1 VTEQQQDAA
10 AAPQGGSGGKKS
22 RALTRKEIRTRR
34 NLGLAIVALIAGLA
48 ALYFLLK
55 WRTVDRHVVQ
65 TDNAFV
71 TGNLIPVFADA
82 TGVVSR
88 VLAEETQSVKQGE
101 LVVQLDAQR
110 AGAGLAQAEAD
121 LSRTVRS
128 VGALFEN
135 RRRACERILSR
146 VALRDKLKHDYA
158 RYQQAAPSGSVSQQ
172 VLQNA
177 ADTLA
182 SAEADVREARADT
195 QSFEAQISGVT
206 RSNHPDILAGRAKY
220 LDAFIEYARQ
230 QIKAPASGF
239 VAKRKAQ
246 VGDRVKPG
254 DQIMTI
260 VPLDHLWVEANLWE
274 NDLQRVRPGQNAT
287 ITADLYGRKVVYRG
301 KVEGLVPGTGSVF
314 ALLPPD
320 NATGNFIHIV
330 QRVPVRISLNPEEL
344 ARDPLRPGLSTL
356 TTIDVSD
363 DQTPLEASQATT
375 AAPEYRTHVYDDDL
389 TRGKARADEIV
400 KANLVGGPNDTGQR
414 CIAPE

>member
-1 VTEQQQDAA
+1 MTEQQQGAA
-10 AAPQGGSGGKKS
+10 VAPGGPGARKS
-22 RALTRKEIRTRR
+22 RALNRRQIRTRR
-34 NLGLAIVALIAGLA
+34 NVGLALVALIAGLV

-55 WRTVDRHVVQ
+55 WRAVDRYTVQ

-71 TGNLIPVFADA
+71 TGNLIPVYSDA
-82 TGVVSR
+82 TGVVTR
-88 VLAEETQSVKQGE
+88 VLFEETQDVKLGD
-101 LVVQLDAQR
+101 LVIQLDGQR
-110 AGAGLAQAEAD
+110 AGAGLAQTEAD
-121 LSRTVRS
+121 LSRAVRA

-146 VALRDKLKHDYA
+146 IALRDKLRHDYA

-177 ADTLA
+177 GDQLA

-195 QSFEAQISGVT
+195 QSFEAQVGGVT
-206 RSNHPDILAGRAKY
+206 RTNHPDILAARAKY
-220 LDAFIEYARQ
+220 LDAFIEFARQ
-230 QIKAPASGF
+230 RIRAPASGY

-254 DQIMTI
+254 DQVMTI

-274 NDLQRVRPGQNAT
+274 NDLQRVRPGQSAT
-287 ITADLYGRKVVYRG
+287 IVADLYGRKVVYHG

-330 QRVPVRISLNPEEL
+330 QRVPVRISLNAEEL
-344 ARDPLRPGLSTL
+344 AKEPLRPGLSTI

-363 DQTPLEASQATT
+363 DQAPVDASQTTT
-375 AAPEYRTHVYDDDL
+375 AAPEYKTNIYDDDL
-389 TRGKARADEIV
+389 ARGKAKAEEIV
-400 KANLVGGPNDTGQR
+400 KGNLVGRDYDTGPR
-414 CIAPE
+414 CVAPE

>member
-1 VTEQQQDAA
+1 MTEQQEDAA

-34 NLGLAIVALIAGLA
+34 NVGLAIVALIAGLV

-101 LVVQLDAQR
+101 LVVQLDAQ
-110 AGAGLAQAEAD
+110 LATAPG
-121 LSRTVRS
+121 SRKPRRICSAPVRS

-230 QIKAPASGF
+230 QIKRRPRASSPS
-239 VAKRKAQ
+239 AR
-246 VGDRVKPG
+246 R
-254 DQIMTI
+254 
-260 VPLDHLWVEANLWE
+260 
-274 NDLQRVRPGQNAT
+274 RSAT
-287 ITADLYGRKVVYRG
+287 A
-301 KVEGLVPGTGSVF
+301 
-314 ALLPPD
+314 
-320 NATGNFIHIV
+320 
-330 QRVPVRISLNPEEL
+330 
-344 ARDPLRPGLSTL
+344 
-356 TTIDVSD
+356 
-363 DQTPLEASQATT
+363 
-375 AAPEYRTHVYDDDL
+375 
-389 TRGKARADEIV
+389 
-400 KANLVGGPNDTGQR
+400 
-414 CIAPE
+414 

>member
-1 VTEQQQDAA
+1 VTEQQEGAVASDSL
-10 AAPQGGSGGKKS
+10 PPRKS
-22 RALTRKEIRTRR
+22 RALTRRQIRTRR
-34 NLGLAIVALIAGLA
+34 NVGLALVALIAGLV

-55 WRTVDRHVVQ
+55 WRTVDRYVVQ

-71 TGNLIPVFADA
+71 TGNLIPVFSDA
-82 TGVVSR
+82 TGVVTR
-88 VLAEETQSVKQGE
+88 VLFEETQDVKLGD
-101 LVVQLDAQR
+101 LVMQLDAQR

-121 LSRTVRS
+121 LSRAVRS

-146 VALRDKLKHDYA
+146 IALRDKLRHDYA

-177 ADTLA
+177 GDALA

-195 QSFEAQISGVT
+195 QSFEAQVGGVT
-206 RSNHPDILAGRAKY
+206 RTDHPDILAARAKY
-220 LDAFIEYARQ
+220 LDAFIEFARQ
-230 QIKAPASGF
+230 RIRAPASGY

-254 DQIMTI
+254 DQVMTI

-274 NDLQRVRPGQNAT
+274 NDLQRVRPGQSAT
-287 ITADLYGRKVVYRG
+287 IVADLYGRKVVYHG

-330 QRVPVRISLNPEEL
+330 QRVPVRISLPADEL
-344 ARDPLRPGLSTL
+344 AKEPLRPGLSTI

-363 DQTPLEASQATT
+363 DQTAVDASQTTT
-375 AAPEYRTHVYDDDL
+375 AAPEYKTNIYDDDL
-389 TRGKARADEIV
+389 ARGKAKAEEIV
-400 KANLVGGPNDTGQR
+400 KGNLVGRDYNSGGR
-414 CIAPE
+414 CVVPE

>member
-1 VTEQQQDAA
+1 MTEQQEGVAA
-10 AAPQGGSGGKKS
+10 AAPSGSGVKKS
-22 RALTRKEIRTRR
+22 KALTRRQIRTRR
-34 NLGLAIVALIAGLA
+34 NVGLALVALIAGLVA
-48 ALYFLLK
+48 IYFLLR
-55 WRTVDRHVVQ
+55 WRAVDRYVVQ

-71 TGNLIPVFADA
+71 TGNLIPVYADA
-82 TGVVSR
+82 TGVVTR
-88 VLAEETQSVKQGE
+88 VLFEETQNLKLGD
-101 LVVQLDAQR
+101 LVMQLDAQR
-110 AGAGLAQAEAD
+110 ASAGLAQAEAD
-121 LSRTVRS
+121 LSRAVRS

-146 VALRDKLKHDYA
+146 IALRDKLRHDYA

-195 QSFEAQISGVT
+195 QSFEAQVGGVT

-230 QIKAPASGF
+230 RIRAPASGF

-254 DQIMTI
+254 DQVMTI

-287 ITADLYGRKVVYRG
+287 IVADLYGRKVVYHG

-330 QRVPVRISLNPEEL
+330 QRVPVRISLHADEL
-344 ARDPLRPGLSTL
+344 AKEPLRPGLSTV

-363 DQTPLEASQATT
+363 DQTPVDASQATT
-375 AAPEYRTHVYDDDL
+375 AAPEYKTNIYDDDL
-389 TRGKARADEIV
+389 ARGKARADEIV
-400 KANLVGGPNDTGQR
+400 KANLVGPDHDAGPR
-414 CIAPE
+414 CVVPE